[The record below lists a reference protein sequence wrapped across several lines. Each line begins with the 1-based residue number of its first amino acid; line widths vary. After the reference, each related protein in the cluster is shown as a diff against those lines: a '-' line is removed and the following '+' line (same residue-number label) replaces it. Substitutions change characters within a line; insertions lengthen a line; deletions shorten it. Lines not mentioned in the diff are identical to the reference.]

1 LVLISTIGIGIGQ
14 PFLMN
19 SWTTLPA
26 RWFEKE
32 FRATAVGLVTLSG
45 LIGIALGMI
54 LTPVLV
60 TATKSLATTQ
70 LIYGAVAAFSAVLFI
85 LFARDNPPTPP
96 CAEGGE
102 VRALVLD
109 GLKNAVKN
117 KMFWLL
123 VFIEFLGM
131 AIFNGLTTWIEP
143 IIQGR
148 NFGSSAAGDL
158 GALMLVG
165 GIAGAIVLPALS
177 DKQHKRKRYLFIGV
191 LLAVPFLI
199 GLTFARAL
207 PILLVSSFGL
217 GFFLVSASPIAMQ
230 FATEITYPTPEGT
243 SNGLLQLFGQ
253 ASVVFVGLMGLMKT
267 KDGSFTPSLLLAAIL
282 LIVAVGVISFLKDP
296 TVSSPSADLEIP
308 VLETDDPV
316 K

>member
-1 LVLISTIGIGIGQ
+1 
-14 PFLMN
+14 
-19 SWTTLPA
+19 
-26 RWFEKE
+26 
-32 FRATAVGLVTLSG
+32 
-45 LIGIALGMI
+45 
-54 LTPVLV
+54 
-60 TATKSLATTQ
+60 
-70 LIYGAVAAFSAVLFI
+70 
-85 LFARDNPPTPP
+85 
-96 CAEGGE
+96 
-102 VRALVLD
+102 
-109 GLKNAVKN
+109 
-117 KMFWLL
+117 MFWLL